1 MTAQIGILMRR
12 TASKEQVLLLTVAS
26 AAILLAN
33 D

>member
-12 TASKEQVLLLTVAS
+12 PASKEQVLPLTVAP